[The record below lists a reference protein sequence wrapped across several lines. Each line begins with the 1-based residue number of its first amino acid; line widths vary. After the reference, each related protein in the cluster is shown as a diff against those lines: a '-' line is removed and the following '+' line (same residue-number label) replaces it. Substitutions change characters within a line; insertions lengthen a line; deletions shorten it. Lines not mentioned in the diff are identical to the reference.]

1 MREHLLKEMQDTIS
15 VTDMLR
21 MACVCEGTMHSKELS
36 KQYLES
42 ILTQSGQG
50 VLAKAEAIDIAKTNI
65 GHSLK
70 ANPDQAPTVPI
81 VAVAIPPNDVRL
93 LAKNAITVIKEAT
106 FHNTAGLN
114 NGEDHPPN

>member
-1 MREHLLKEMQDTIS
+1 M
-15 VTDMLR
+15 
-21 MACVCEGTMHSKELS
+21 
-36 KQYLES
+36 
-42 ILTQSGQG
+42 TQSGQG
-50 VLAKAEAIDIAKTNI
+50 VLAKAEAMVGAVDIAKTDI

-93 LAKNAITVIKEAT
+93 LVKNAITVIKKAT

-114 NGEDHPPN
+114 NREDHPPNPGTMLDNHAMMSMT

>member
-1 MREHLLKEMQDTIS
+1 M
-15 VTDMLR
+15 
-21 MACVCEGTMHSKELS
+21 
-36 KQYLES
+36 
-42 ILTQSGQG
+42 TQSGQG
-50 VLAKAEAIDIAKTNI
+50 VLAKAETMVGGVDIADI

-93 LAKNAITVIKEAT
+93 LAKNAITVIKKAT

-114 NGEDHPPN
+114 NGEDHPPNPGTMLDNHTVMSMI